1 MEPVIEA
8 VEAYNNARS
17 DWDALRT
24 SGASSADIE
33 HAKKRMDTEESLA
46 MTLLRKGNGAASIRI
61 DNAHVTRWVE
71 MLDAWSR
78 ASKVRGQITAYKASP
93 EIYRQRT
100 YMAAFFFSTTCTE
113 CGY

>member
-1 MEPVIEA
+1 
-8 VEAYNNARS
+8 
-17 DWDALRT
+17 
-24 SGASSADIE
+24 
-33 HAKKRMDTEESLA
+33 MDTEESIA

-100 YMAAFFFSTTCTE
+100 YMAVLARRLPQLRKYIVGIDPNRVNVDLELQTINPLLNFSE
-113 CGY
+113 SIDIDQGASN